1 MTKNYTGMLPSVNA
15 LLFLSSKR
23 FLLKFFAPA
32 KCFKICYI
40 LYIMK
45 TQSCLFCFSFIHSEN
60 EKQKKP
66 IWFFVFIKHS
76 KIWSILP
83 RQKTLAKT
91 SLFLRRGM
99 IMHTLFL
106 YLPKYVFKF
115 MNKSYNYLYKKNI
128 AICHIVMPYK

>member
-1 MTKNYTGMLPSVNA
+1 MLPSVNA

-23 FLLKFFAPA
+23 FLLNFFAPA
-32 KCFKICYI
+32 KRFKICYI

-45 TQSCLFCFSFIHSEN
+45 TQSRLFCFSFIHSEN

-66 IWFFVFIKHS
+66 IWFFVFIKYS

-99 IMHTLFL
+99 IMHCFCTYQKMCLNSWINHTIIYRFWCL
-106 YLPKYVFKF
+106 ILVRPVLRPMLEFD
-115 MNKSYNYLYKKNI
+115 
-128 AICHIVMPYK
+128 A